1 MLHKKLLTYDDP
13 PSLLSLGGEEWGDD
27 GAGHLVLSLQLHLHV
42 DRLTRGQAALVLHL
56 VLQLNVRVP
65 AQRPTNALAAR
76 DINARPIHK
85 RNANQSRAKPNW
97 DAQIP
102 KKAHQMRNFQTL
114 RRRLSKSKTISYKWD
129 SGLPIKVAHSVR
141 SI

>member
-97 DAQIP
+97 GAQIP
-102 KKAHQMRNFQTL
+102 KKGTSNEEFPNF
-114 RRRLSKSKTISYKWD
+114 KTQVIQK
-129 SGLPIKVAHSVR
+129 
-141 SI
+141 